1 MVAEVLS
8 GMVHGITGEIITVQ
22 TDISEGLPMFNVIGY
37 LSAEV
42 KEAKERV
49 RTALKN
55 SGFRLPPKRIAA
67 NLAPADI
74 RKSGTNFDLAIAVG
88 LLAAMGLI
96 AGERVKG
103 ILFLGEL
110 ALDGTLFPVTGSPGH
125 MESFK
130 SLLQQRLRSM
140 IQNAIAFHLFL
151 SHSPI
156 ELYFGFL
163 IPHTLYLPYP
173 LYPLSYLL

>member
-1 MVAEVLS
+1 M
-8 GMVHGITGEIITVQ
+8 
-22 TDISEGLPMFNVIGY
+22 
-37 LSAEV
+37 SAEV

-110 ALDGTLFPVTGSPGH
+110 ALDGTLFPVTGVLPLLKAAREKGCISCILPADNL
-125 MESFK
+125 EEA
-130 SLLQQRLRSM
+130 SLLSGLR
-140 IQNAIAFHLFL
+140 IFGFRHLKEVFLFL
-151 SHSPI
+151 TT
-156 ELYFGFL
+156 G
-163 IPHTLYLPYP
+163 
-173 LYPLSYLL
+173 